1 MFLKSRVR
9 ELERDFNLMLVK
21 LARLEAENTMLKGS
35 LTALTHEYQGV
46 QATLS
51 ALVQS
56 GLRVWVT
63 DKRTEEKEKRSARAV
78 QAYKNRK
85 PQSDPELP
93 LDSNHATGV

>member
-1 MFLKSRVR
+1 MFLKSQVR
-9 ELERDFNLMLVK
+9 ELEARLNLIQLQV
-21 LARLEAENTMLKGS
+21 ARLEATNAMLKGS

-56 GLRVWVT
+56 GIRVWVT
-63 DKRTEEKEKRSARAV
+63 DKRAEEKEKRSARGV

-85 PQSDPELP
+85 PQTQGELAV
-93 LDSNHATGV
+93 DSNHATAI